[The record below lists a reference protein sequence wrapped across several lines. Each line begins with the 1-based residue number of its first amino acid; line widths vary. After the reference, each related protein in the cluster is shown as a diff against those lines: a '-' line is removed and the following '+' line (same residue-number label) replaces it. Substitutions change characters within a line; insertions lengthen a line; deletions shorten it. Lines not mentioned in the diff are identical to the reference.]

1 MRRFAGYR
9 VAILPTAGAAD
20 GNTGEETLVAG
31 KSKDSLGTEGGDMS
45 NTACIAEG
53 AYAFEVTDIYGGG
66 ITMNGE
72 RRVLGRRPRKL
83 QRGFTQYWYNRRLP
97 DRCSLR

>member
-20 GNTGEETLVAG
+20 GNTREDTLVAG
-31 KSKDSLGTEGGDMS
+31 QSKGSLCTEGGAMS

-53 AYAFEVTDIYGGG
+53 AYAFNDML
-66 ITMNGE
+66 TMRNS
-72 RRVLGRRPRKL
+72 
-83 QRGFTQYWYNRRLP
+83 RLP
-97 DRCSLR
+97 